1 MFNEFPE
8 RLNVESRDNFLQ
20 NSFDIYYEAPSR
32 SLIPCSHKCKD
43 KENCAHPCCHKYGLN
58 VKVQCRDRYGDTYDY
73 VIVLSEEATESIISF
88 SI

>member
-1 MFNEFPE
+1 VFNEFPE

-58 VKVQCRDRYGDTYDY
+58 VKVQCTDRSGDTYDY
-73 VIVLSEEATESIISF
+73 VIVLSEEATESII
-88 SI
+88 